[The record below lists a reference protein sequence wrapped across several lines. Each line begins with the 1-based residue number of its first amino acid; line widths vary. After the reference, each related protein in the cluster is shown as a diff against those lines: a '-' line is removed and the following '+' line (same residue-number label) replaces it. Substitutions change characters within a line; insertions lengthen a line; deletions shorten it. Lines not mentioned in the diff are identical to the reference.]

1 VSAKSNNMGSR
12 RKRVVNTK
20 QRWTFTRD
28 EVLRQLHGTMPIAD
42 IAAHLGTTRASI
54 RGRITRLGIRKR
66 SDAYSEIELDAIR
79 AAYEKASFNEEFNLS
94 ALMNCETTFTRSQQ
108 RIAQLIN
115 IGRPLTEE
123 ESDEL
128 YRALHADYMRKWRA
142 EKAKQLQRE
151 AGRFVQ
157 AESRKHELQLLTLAR
172 AEMIA

>member
-1 VSAKSNNMGSR
+1 
-12 RKRVVNTK
+12 
-20 QRWTFTRD
+20 
-28 EVLRQLHGTMPIAD
+28 
-42 IAAHLGTTRASI
+42 
-54 RGRITRLGIRKR
+54 
-66 SDAYSEIELDAIR
+66 
-79 AAYEKASFNEEFNLS
+79 
-94 ALMNCETTFTRSQQ
+94 MNCETTFTRSQQ

-128 YRALHADYMRKWRA
+128 YRALPADYMRKWRA

-157 AESRKHELQLLTLAR
+157 AESRKHELQLLTKAR